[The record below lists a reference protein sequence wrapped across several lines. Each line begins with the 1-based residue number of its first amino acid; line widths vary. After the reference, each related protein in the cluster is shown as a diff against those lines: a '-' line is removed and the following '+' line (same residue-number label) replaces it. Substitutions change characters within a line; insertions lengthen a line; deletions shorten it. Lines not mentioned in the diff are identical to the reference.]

1 MCCGEGGG
9 GLGGREVGDRY
20 ERMDENVINVI
31 NKLSDELE
39 GEERQKQQKALKKS
53 IRELQNF
60 SNHLYDTHIKMK
72 FHFDAKNMAA
82 IPMPKIKHHIH
93 KFSVVFNSS
102 VAGYKDF
109 NLKYPEVLTLDC
121 LAGL

>member
-1 MCCGEGGG
+1 MAANEQVVEVVRFTATGLDEITARTRVFAGE
-9 GLGGREVGDRY
+9 V
-20 ERMDENVINVI
+20 
-31 NKLSDELE
+31 LE
-39 GEERQKQQKALKKS
+39 AQKQQKALKKS

-109 NLKYPEVLTLDC
+109 NLKYPEDLNLDC